1 MDRVSILSKKKP
13 PEMFKPLLWSL
24 KWEDI
29 DIQEDKEDIIINTI
43 NEGAL
48 AHWRWLTE
56 TYGKETIRRVLER
69 RLDSEF
75 HPESRN
81 LARILFSLSELR
93 HAR

>member
-1 MDRVSILSKKKP
+1 
-13 PEMFKPLLWSL
+13 MFKPLLWSL
-24 KWEDI
+24 KWEDV
-29 DIQEDKEDIIINTI
+29 DIQEDKDDIIINTI
-43 NEGAL
+43 NEGTL
-48 AHWRWLTE
+48 AHWHWLIE
-56 TYGKETIRRVLER
+56 TYGKEIIQQVLER